1 MTLEKRSQSSYNC
14 VGKCMLWKSVQLTWS
29 RLSVVPQSA
38 AGCVTLSRLCSL
50 SVLRYCL
57 IYNKDMEGCP
67 ELIPGKPWPLAR
79 GRCAVDG
86 HPVVPL
92 MESRETG

>member
-1 MTLEKRSQSSYNC
+1 MLENHALEMGTVDVEQ
-14 VGKCMLWKSVQLTWS
+14 V
-29 RLSVVPQSA
+29 VVPKSA

-57 IYNKDMEGCP
+57 FYNKDTEGCP

-79 GRCAVDG
+79 SGCAVDG

-92 MESRETG
+92 MESREIG

>member
-1 MTLEKRSQSSYNC
+1 
-14 VGKCMLWKSVQLTWS
+14 MLWRSAVDVEQ
-29 RLSVVPQSA
+29 VVCCATVS
-38 AGCVTLSRLCSL
+38 CWLCDFLSRLRSL

-67 ELIPGKPWPLAR
+67 ELIPGTPGPWH
-79 GRCAVDG
+79 AVGAGQDG